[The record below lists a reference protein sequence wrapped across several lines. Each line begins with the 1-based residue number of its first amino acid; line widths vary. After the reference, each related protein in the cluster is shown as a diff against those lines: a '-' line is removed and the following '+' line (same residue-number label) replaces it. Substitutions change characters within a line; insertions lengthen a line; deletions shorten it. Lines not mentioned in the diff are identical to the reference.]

1 MIRSLEALRA
11 IHVRRGNA
19 LVVATMTGRREWAEI
34 SDQPQYDMVINSMG
48 KASNFGLG
56 LALAQPQRRVIV
68 IDGDGSFLMNI
79 NTIITTSGKQPLNMI
94 HIVLEN
100 GGYTAT
106 GGEPLAGTG
115 VTNFTEMA
123 AGAGFAAAYEFSELE
138 DFVGA
143 LDKILTQD
151 GPVFVMLHV
160 QHEQLPR
167 KQLPTAAETALAMTT
182 ALGDG

>member
-19 LVVATMTGRREWAEI
+19 LVVATMTGRRESAEI

-115 VTNFTEMA
+115 
-123 AGAGFAAAYEFSELE
+123 
-138 DFVGA
+138 
-143 LDKILTQD
+143 DKILTQD